1 MRSVWYHEELRRA
14 VQGAGVSHLH
24 LSTRGL
30 YLFSF
35 RSLAKIINPFH
46 AFRIKESARL
56 RLCSVPAQFNTC
68 TESEFPVFG
77 QTQSRL
83 LKPQLCLVSGAKTAR
98 TPSVPV
104 KFCDPRFTSHQL
116 VLHALSVSMETIKGS
131 RSRRTAIQKWLMTN
145 EILKGEASE
154 VREVR
159 GSGGD
164 CGSG

>member
-1 MRSVWYHEELRRA
+1 MVGFHHLLVRSVWYHEELRRA

-35 RSLAKIINPFH
+35 KSLAKIINPFH

-56 RLCSVPAQFNTC
+56 RLCIVLAQFNTC

-83 LKPQLCLVSGAKTAR
+83 LKPQLCLVSGAKTVR

-116 VLHALSVSMETIKGS
+116 VLLT
-131 RSRRTAIQKWLMTN
+131 
-145 EILKGEASE
+145 
-154 VREVR
+154 
-159 GSGGD
+159 
-164 CGSG
+164 